1 MSGESIEDV
10 LADIGIDEEIPEG
23 ATVRS
28 YEDDVYVGQEFVLNG
43 VDIAEFTDEE
53 GVVHHPRRRGQNV
66 RRQRCDGH
74 DRHRSGGGRAR

>member
-53 GVVHHPRRRGQNV
+53 GLSITHDAEAERTTSAV
-66 RRQRCDGH
+66 RWT
-74 DRHRSGGGRAR
+74 